1 MRFCLFGDPVGSVQT
16 CLVFRDCD
24 LAEGSDDKE
33 EFFEVPT
40 VFMLVHVS
48 FSSAFVCRCHMIPG
62 SLACSAAAREGDVA

>member
-48 FSSAFVCRCHMIPG
+48 FSCVCM
-62 SLACSAAAREGDVA
+62 